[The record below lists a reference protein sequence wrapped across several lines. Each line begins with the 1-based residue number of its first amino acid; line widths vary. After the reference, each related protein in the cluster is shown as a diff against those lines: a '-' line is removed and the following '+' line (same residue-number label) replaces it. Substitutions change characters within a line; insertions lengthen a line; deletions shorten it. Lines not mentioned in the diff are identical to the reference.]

1 MSQPTQEY
9 LNPEDMLREQL
20 TEERLLSNHL
30 ILALA
35 KLSVD
40 GCKRVIESTPHI
52 STQSRREALE
62 YVDDLVHEG
71 KCR

>member
-1 MSQPTQEY
+1 MSRPTQDY
-9 LNPEDMLREQL
+9 LSPEDMLREQL

-40 GCKRVIESTPHI
+40 GCRRAIESAPHG
-52 STQSRREALE
+52 SDQCRQDALD
-62 YVDDLVHEG
+62 YLDSLVYYG
-71 KCR
+71 QCG